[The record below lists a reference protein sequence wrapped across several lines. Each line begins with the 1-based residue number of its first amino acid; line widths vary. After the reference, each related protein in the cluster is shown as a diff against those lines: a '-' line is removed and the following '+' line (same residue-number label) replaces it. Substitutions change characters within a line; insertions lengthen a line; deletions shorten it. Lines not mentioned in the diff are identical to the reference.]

1 MNGFGK
7 LAFVETKLFL
17 RERVAVAAL
26 LGIPVAL
33 VVGFGMIPGFG
44 KPDKS
49 LSGQIGTEY
58 IASLGVAI
66 VIVMLGLTGIPAVM
80 GIYREKG
87 ILRRLSATPVRPAA
101 VLLAKMLVWLATVL
115 VSVTLV
121 ITVSR
126 LAFHVP
132 LPVKLGWFVLSVALG
147 VAALFALGLLVA
159 AVAPTS
165 RAAAGLGWLLFFP
178 NMFLAGVYFPT
189 DEMSHTLQ
197 VIGDYAPLGA
207 ALHAVRQ
214 SWMGQDPRPL
224 YLGIMAAWA
233 AVAGIAAARFFRWE

>member
-17 RERVAVAAL
+17 REKIAVAAL

-33 VVGFGMIPGFG
+33 VIGFGMIPGFG

-49 LSGQIGTEY
+49 LGGQIGTEY
-58 IASLGVAI
+58 IASVGVAI
-66 VIVMLGLTGIPAVM
+66 VIVMLGLNGIPSVM
-80 GIYREKG
+80 GTYRERG
-87 ILRRLSATPVRPAA
+87 ILRRLSATPVRPLA
-101 VLLAKMLVWLATVL
+101 LLTAKLVVWLATVL
-115 VSVTLV
+115 VSVALV
-121 ITVSR
+121 VVVSR

-132 LPVKLGWFVLSVALG
+132 LPVKLGWFLLSVALG
-147 VAALFALGLLVA
+147 VAALFALGMFVA

-165 RAAAGLGWLLFFP
+165 RSAMGIGWLLFFP

-189 DEMSHTLQ
+189 NQMSPALQ
-197 VIGDYAPLGA
+197 HIGDYAPLGA
-207 ALHAVRQ
+207 ALHAVRET
-214 SWMGQDPRPL
+214 WMGQNPHPL

-233 AVAGIAAARFFRWE
+233 VVAGLAAARFFRWE